1 MYIVHT
7 KSEPRL
13 VEFSEQIQKENSSN
27 FKAKTVDPI
36 FQMDPGLQEPV
47 KEGRGGST
55 VEEGEG
61 AARAEGRRLSLF

>member
-36 FQMDPGLQEPV
+36 FPFESGHRNLSSKAEADLQL
-47 KEGRGGST
+47 KR
-55 VEEGEG
+55 
-61 AARAEGRRLSLF
+61 ARALLERKAVV